1 MLATL
6 FLAQVA
12 TLLLAHVAIGNV
24 PTFFLLYQKHLWWYA
39 FTLDVK
45 AVLKMKKSRWHL
57 MLKMADKPLMLS
69 EC

>member
-6 FLAQVA
+6 FLAHVA

-45 AVLKMKKSRWHL
+45 LLLKTKKI
-57 MLKMADKPLMLS
+57 
-69 EC
+69 